1 MRKLIFLLC
10 AFFLFTKCN
19 YEKFGQERKSK
30 FNQIIE
36 KHKTVSELD
45 LKNLSGIWAENE
57 NENALF
63 WIVKDSMYSVEHL
76 GEKVKIHTSWDTLI
90 VYYEGITAKYIVL
103 KLDSDSLI
111 LLNEV
116 SDTIRLYK
124 RKQN

>member
-1 MRKLIFLLC
+1 MRKLIFFIC

-19 YEKFGQERKSK
+19 YEKFGQERKSNN
-30 FNQIIE
+30 NQIT
-36 KHKTVSELD
+36 KKNKTVSVIN
-45 LKNLSGIWAENE
+45 LKNLSGIWAESE

-63 WIVKDSMYSVEHL
+63 WIVKDSMYSVENL

-90 VYYEGITAKYIVL
+90 VYYEGITVKYVVL

-116 SDTIRLYK
+116 SDTIRLFK
-124 RKQN
+124 RK